1 MDMEFFKKLKKK
13 KKSLLVK
20 EQEAL
25 YLEQEALR
33 SERAELDARFKEL
46 TTELVTDPGDDDKQN
61 ETKAEIAKILEA
73 IKRIDE
79 RLKSNSE
86 MLECYSRILKN
97 DREGRAAKSS
107 VNWGAITGVGGM
119 ILGLIGLAGAF
130 GSDNENTLVNR
141 HTLDWAKTLPI
152 FKKKI

>member
-1 MDMEFFKKLKKK
+1 MDKEFLKRLRKK

-33 SERAELDARFKEL
+33 EERAALDEKFREL
-46 TTELVTDPGDDDKQN
+46 TAELVTEPGDEDKQKK
-61 ETKAEIAKILEA
+61 TAAEIAKILEA

-79 RLKSNSE
+79 RLRSNTE

-97 DREGRAAKSS
+97 DREGRAAKTSA
-107 VNWGAITGVGGM
+107 NWGVITGLGGM
-119 ILGLIGLAGAF
+119 LLGLIGLAGAF
-130 GSDNENTLVNR
+130 NSDNQNTLVNR
-141 HTLDWAKTLPI
+141 HTLDWTKTLPI